1 MGRAATFKF
10 MKTSRVEIHDDHLLI
25 KFEGMTGVAAMKRV
39 LVVPYSTIASAG
51 VEKPHWPGVLDVRT
65 GTHLPGRLA
74 LGSFKGWT
82 SGERRLLDLH
92 RGTTQAL
99 KLKLDGHPEY
109 DEVELDVPSAGEVV
123 QAVAQHRPRA
133 MRSPPA
139 RE

>member
-1 MGRAATFKF
+1 MVARAEPRGMNA
-10 MKTSRVEIHDDHLLI
+10 SRVEIRDDHLLI
-25 KFEGMTGVAAMKRV
+25 RFDGPAGVAAMRRS

-51 VEKPHWPGVLDVRT
+51 VEKPHWPGVLDVRA
-65 GTHLPGRLA
+65 GVNVPHRLA
-74 LGSFKGWT
+74 IGSFKGWT

-123 QAVAQHRPRA
+123 HAVARHRPA
-133 MRSPPA
+133 SMRSPPPK
-139 RE
+139 E

>member
-1 MGRAATFKF
+1 

-25 KFEGMTGVAAMKRV
+25 KFDGITGVAAMKRA

-51 VEKPHWPGVLDVRT
+51 VEKPQWPGVLDVRA

-74 LGSFKGWT
+74 VGTFKGWT

-109 DEVELDVPSAGEVV
+109 DEVELDVPSAGDVV
-123 QAVAQHRPRA
+123 QAVARHRPGS
-133 MRSPPA
+133 MRSPPPK
-139 RE
+139 E